1 MATSAVRENRRQVSK
16 AIYHSTL
23 AAALEGFVR
32 DELPLIRWSFGEISS
47 FVRQRSDERELIPS
61 VLKLSKPLLFW
72 LLTRQKPPIY
82 LENMAI
88 LLKNR
93 GYLAIT
99 HQYR

>member
-1 MATSAVRENRRQVSK
+1 MGPAYPLVFWRNWVFCKT
-16 AIYHSTL
+16 
-23 AAALEGFVR
+23 AL
-32 DELPLIRWSFGEISS
+32 
-47 FVRQRSDERELIPS
+47 DEREPIPA
-61 VLKLSKPLLFW
+61 VLKLSKVLVFW
-72 LLTRQKPPIY
+72 LLTRQKPPIF